1 MFIHVFDKKLKRR
14 LIKAGFNLR
23 YDSDVVSIFDYDD
36 KIDFKFKK
44 SDQQKFIPSNKL
56 FV

>member
-44 SDQQKFIPSNKL
+44 SDQQKYFLNNKIYI
-56 FV
+56 